1 MGIRSRKPT
10 IERMD
15 AVDLVKQF
23 LRAQNLEQLGRL
35 DEAIELYEQAVEA
48 SFDST
53 GPYDRLIALYSDRA
67 LHADVVRVADAALV
81 SVQTHEGKRDW
92 YARMKAEAQKAAAKV
107 PQAAKK
113 RT

>member
-1 MGIRSRKPT
+1 
-10 IERMD
+10 MD

-23 LRAQNLEQLGRL
+23 LRAQNLEHLGRL
-35 DEAIELYEQAVEA
+35 DEAIALYEGAVEA

-67 LHADVVRVADAALV
+67 LHSEVVRVADAALV
-81 SVQTHEGKRDW
+81 NVQTHQGKREW
-92 YARMKAEAQKAAAKV
+92 YARMKAEAQKASSKV

>member
-1 MGIRSRKPT
+1 MCAFAKPT

-35 DEAIELYEQAVEA
+35 DEATELYEQAVRA

-67 LHADVVRVADAALV
+67 LHQDVIRVADAALAN
-81 SVQTHEGKRDW
+81 VQTHEGKLEW
-92 YARMKAEAQKAAAKV
+92 YARMRAEAQKAVLKV

>member
-1 MGIRSRKPT
+1 
-10 IERMD
+10 MD
-15 AVDLVKQF
+15 AVDLVRHF

-35 DEAIELYEQAVEA
+35 DEAIGLYEEAVAA

-67 LHADVVRVADAALV
+67 LHADVVRVADAALIN
-81 SVQTHEGKRDW
+81 VQTHEGKRDW
-92 YARMKAEAQKAAAKV
+92 YGRMKTEAERAASRV